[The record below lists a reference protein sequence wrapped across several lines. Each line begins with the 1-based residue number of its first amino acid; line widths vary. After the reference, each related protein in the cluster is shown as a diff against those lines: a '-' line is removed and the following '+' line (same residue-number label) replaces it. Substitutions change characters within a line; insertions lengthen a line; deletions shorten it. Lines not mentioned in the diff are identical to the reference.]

1 MNSHCLFLPTCA
13 LCARFIAREPILIQA
28 LFTQAAPNPGAKART
43 PVRVQGAFPAIT
55 CPGYAM
61 PLTGIEPAQ
70 HGISDNTRSDLAH
83 HLIRAWDW
91 YARQIQVPTPYA
103 AAEAA
108 ERQTAVSGGFAAFG
122 RQSRNP
128 PRRYRALPGGRIP
141 GERTVATAVH

>member
-1 MNSHCLFLPTCA
+1 
-13 LCARFIAREPILIQA
+13 
-28 LFTQAAPNPGAKART
+28 
-43 PVRVQGAFPAIT
+43 
-55 CPGYAM
+55 M
-61 PLTGIEPAQ
+61 PLKGIEPAQ

-128 PRRYRALPGGRIP
+128 PRRYRALPGGKIP